1 MTDPDAPATTCAADH
16 ACCCPCVPLQD
27 ALTSD
32 QALDFAEVF
41 KVLSDPIRLRI
52 VSIVAQCP
60 GGEVRV
66 CDIAAHF
73 HVTGP
78 TVSHHLRLLREA
90 GLLVNERRAN
100 ERYYRVRSERVAL
113 ALDML
118 ASAVGLEVRAREPAP
133 AASA

>member
-1 MTDPDAPATTCAADH
+1 MTDLDVPAPSRTAEDE
-16 ACCCPCVPLQD
+16 CCCPCTPLQD
-27 ALTSD
+27 ALTAD

-100 ERYYRVRSERVAL
+100 ERYYRIQPERVAL
-113 ALDML
+113 ALELL
-118 ASAVGLEVRAREPAP
+118 ASAVGLQVRMG
-133 AASA
+133 